1 MCELRPLF
9 SPLPNSQR
17 LAANAPLQ
25 RSAARCPLVYEAS
38 PMGILDKFTSLFAPR
53 KTKVRVICVG
63 LDNSGK
69 STVINYLKPKKVR
82 RRRAPTPA
90 NPRVH
95 LTLP

>member
-1 MCELRPLF
+1 MP
-9 SPLPNSQR
+9 
-17 LAANAPLQ
+17 
-25 RSAARCPLVYEAS
+25 SAHEAS

-82 RRRAPTPA
+82 RRRAPAPA

>member
-1 MCELRPLF
+1 
-9 SPLPNSQR
+9 
-17 LAANAPLQ
+17 
-25 RSAARCPLVYEAS
+25 
-38 PMGILDKFTSLFAPR
+38 MGILDKFTAIFAPR